1 MSVKS
6 EKVLDVVSGWEAVEL
21 IFKCVFVGLWQMIK
35 LSVRR
40 LWKGHRRK
48 ISKNCPPVE
57 LTVDS
62 SIGIHCYIKIMVIF
76 FFCFKY
82 IIFL

>member
-1 MSVKS
+1 MGVQSDT
-6 EKVLDVVSGWEAVEL
+6 VLEVVSGWEAVRL
-21 IFKCVFVGLWQMIK
+21 VLKCALLGLWQMLH

-48 ISKNCPPVE
+48 LSRSCPPVE

-62 SIGIHCYIKIMVIF
+62 SVGTHCYIKIMVRLLF
-76 FFCFKY
+76 Y
-82 IIFL
+82 

>member
-1 MSVKS
+1 MGVKS

-48 ISKNCPPVE
+48 ISKNRPPVE
-57 LTVDS
+57 LTIDS

-76 FFCFKY
+76 FFA
-82 IIFL
+82 